1 MDDRAIVNEF
11 IGFYK
16 NLLGSCVDRTP
27 LNLEVI
33 LDGPTARED
42 QWDGLLSSFSKEDVR
57 VALFDI
63 DNEKSPGPDGYGSFF
78 IKFAWPIISDDIFL
92 AVQEFFKSGKLLKQ
106 WNHVVIALIPKSDA
120 SNKVKDYRPIS
131 CCTVIYKIISNCW
144 STD

>member
-33 LDGPTARED
+33 LDGPTTRED

-92 AVQEFFKSGKLLKQ
+92 AVQEFSNQGSCLNNGTMLLL
-106 WNHVVIALIPKSDA
+106 H
-120 SNKVKDYRPIS
+120 
-131 CCTVIYKIISNCW
+131 
-144 STD
+144 